1 MEGNQNKNFKRETK
15 VSGEPK
21 NEEWNQK
28 YRKGSKIKFLKE
40 TKKITKKFWH
50 IWAIVLQIC
59 FYLFMTCF
67 MLTFFIFF
75 SLLHLFIF
83 KEKWW
88 VVCMGWEVL
97 CQQKKISRKNYIGH
111 KHVRYTEKKKLCCG
125 NKKSCMSEPKER
137 WLIMSTKYV

>member
-1 MEGNQNKNFKRETK
+1 MEGNQNENFKRETK

-67 MLTFFIFF
+67 MLTFFIFLVFFICLF
-75 SLLHLFIF
+75 SKRSDGLCVWD
-83 KEKWW
+83 EKCCANKKRFHVKIILAIKMWDI
-88 VVCMGWEVL
+88 
-97 CQQKKISRKNYIGH
+97 QKRKNY
-111 KHVRYTEKKKLCCG
+111 VVVTKKAVCQNQK
-125 NKKSCMSEPKER
+125 R
-137 WLIMSTKYV
+137 DD